1 MTTREKPVEV
11 VTYDP
16 QWTTRF
22 RVEADRLRTLFG
34 PEALAIHHIGST
46 AVPGITAKPII
57 DILLEVRDIDRIDD
71 YNGRMRAL
79 GYDPRGSYG
88 LPRRRYFPR
97 VENGIHTFHVH
108 AWQHADVEIPRHLA
122 FRDYMIAHPEEAL
135 AYGRL
140 KQELVEHSAGDREQY
155 SAGKNAYCQEI
166 QQRALAWRTAIRG
179 AALQTERIQLLP
191 LNAAE
196 LWQYLS
202 RPSQLE
208 AALGLRLSRAILTET
223 VINATRTKLHY
234 LTGADLT
241 RLLWQTYWLMIIE
254 DGTFG
259 VGFIGFKGS
268 PDATGAVEIGYG
280 VDAEVRNQGYTT
292 EAAHALVAWALRQPG
307 VTAVTAWTRQDNLA
321 SARVLEKL
329 GMNLVRAEKD
339 TLAWRINRPSRSSSQ
354 HL

>member
-16 QWTTRF
+16 QWITRF
-22 RVEADRLRTLFG
+22 RVEAERLRMLFG
-34 PEALAIHHIGST
+34 PEVLAIHHIGST

-57 DILLEVRDIDRIDD
+57 DILLEVRDIDRIDS

-79 GYDPRGSYG
+79 GYDPRGAYG

-97 VENGIHTFHVH
+97 VENGSHTFHVH
-108 AWQHADVEIPRHLA
+108 TWQHGDSEIARHLA
-122 FRDYMIAHPEEAL
+122 FRDYMIAHPDEAL

-140 KQELVEHSAGDREQY
+140 KQELVERFAGDKEQY
-155 SAGKNAYCQEI
+155 IAGKDAYCQEI
-166 QQRALAWRTAIRG
+166 EQRALAWRTAIRE
-179 AALQTERIQLLP
+179 AALQTARMQLLP

-208 AALGLRLSRAILTET
+208 AALGLRLSRATLTET
-223 VINATRTKLHY
+223 VINAIRTKLHY
-234 LTGADLT
+234 LAGADLA

-254 DGTFG
+254 DRAFG
-259 VGFIGFKGS
+259 AGFIGFKGS

-280 VDAEVRNQGYTT
+280 VDPEVRSQGYTT
-292 EAAHALVAWALRQPG
+292 EAARALVTWALAQPG

-329 GMNLVRAEKD
+329 GMHLVRAEKD
-339 TLAWRINRPSRSSSQ
+339 TLAWRIDGPGTSAS
-354 HL
+354 